1 MVGGQAFRG
10 VAKSSA
16 CDGMAARYA
25 DMHFSRPG
33 LRANWASRREG
44 RETTVTAFPSEYLRS
59 GKNASRRPRN
69 RRKARSLTPLMG
81 TEPYGGLGGNRY
93 HHQENERDRP
103 RSDRTRR
110 GECD

>member
-44 RETTVTAFPSEYLRS
+44 RETTVTAFPAEYLRS
-59 GKNASRRPRN
+59 GKNASSEA
-69 RRKARSLTPLMG
+69 KEQ
-81 TEPYGGLGGNRY
+81 TESEVVDPTNG
-93 HHQENERDRP
+93 D
-103 RSDRTRR
+103 
-110 GECD
+110 